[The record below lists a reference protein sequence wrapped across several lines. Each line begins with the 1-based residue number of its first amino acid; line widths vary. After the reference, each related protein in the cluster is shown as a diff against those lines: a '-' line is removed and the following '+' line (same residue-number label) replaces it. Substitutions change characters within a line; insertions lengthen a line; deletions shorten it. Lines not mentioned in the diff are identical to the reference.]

1 MTLVKKVPAMPF
13 CIVSG
18 CSSKSNKTT
27 SCRGI
32 ILHVFPRSIDRI
44 KCWLRQTGQDF
55 GNLNKFA
62 KRVLDGKKTDIFRLC
77 SEHFTPDCYVTNI
90 SKKILRDD
98 ALPTIFPNKG
108 VILTARSKRA
118 RMEFGVNKTNHLNTM
133 LGSNL
138 VASTSMEN
146 VKFGS
151 RNLARGLGYFA
162 SQPSNP
168 QDGFIDVMSTSN
180 LNSPDSEEPNDIPE
194 GASSLGDTL
203 TAEENSWRSNELVP
217 ERRFIV
223 FESCLDKILKQVSCF
238 CGEKICALH
247 KVVQGMYLRVTG
259 MCPCGH
265 KSLTWE
271 NQPMRGR
278 KNHVGNVPFPEA
290 SLCNTDGS
298 NKKNTPERYPS
309 PLSSRDSTQKHQNA
323 TENYESEGLNVIK
336 VENEEELN
344 ESGDD
349 PCKEEEI
356 PPDVSTDPGDTQ
368 REVSDDEEEEEGHVR
383 IKEEEVP
390 PEISTDPGNTRGTQ
404 TEVKSEEE
412 EEEEEDE
419 CVRIKEEEI
428 PIEISTGAL
437 SNRNT
442 PESHSPPN
450 SPNSTEEH
458 HKIPHHH
465 QQDESTIKVEVKE
478 EDLYLRGEEP
488 RKKEKVPPEIGTDG
502 KYRRYDTIISPDC
515 ETDDDIAS
523 KSSEDDD
530 ITSESSEEDSTTQN
544 LNAALPCTNLS
555 SGGGCLPDHTPPATD
570 RTCGVDD
577 ETVSCSKCGKCFTHR
592 AELIEHQ
599 RSHGVVKS
607 FSCPECGK
615 CFTKKRY
622 LIEHQNIHTGENLF
636 SCSECG
642 KCFTR
647 KGKLIVHQR
656 SHTGEKPFS
665 CSECGKCFSQKA
677 TLIKHERVHTGEKPY
692 SCSECGKC
700 FTGKDILITHQR
712 IHRGEKPFSCPECGK
727 GFRQKS
733 DLTRHCRNHTA
744 EKQYSC
750 PTCEKSFPE
759 KSLLVIHE
767 RVHTGEKPFSCSEC
781 GKCFSQRGSLISH
794 ERIHAPEK
802 PFSCSECGKSF
813 TQKQNL
819 IAHQRTH
826 TAEKPFSC
834 SECGKCFTQ
843 RVNLVSHQRLH
854 TGERPFSCS
863 ECGKSY
869 TNRSHLA
876 THQIVHMT
884 DNPYS
889 CPQCG
894 KCFTRRGSLIQHQ
907 RSHTGE
913 KPFSCLECGKM
924 FTRKTSLMSHLG
936 SHRIQEVP
944 M

>member
-1 MTLVKKVPAMPF
+1 MPF

-44 KCWLRQTGQDF
+44 KCWLRQTRQDF

-98 ALPTIFPNKG
+98 ALPTIFPNKE
-108 VILTARSKRA
+108 VILIPRSKKTRV
-118 RMEFGVNKTNHLNTM
+118 EFGINGANNLNTTV
-133 LGSNL
+133 SNTL
-138 VASTSMEN
+138 VDTAFMKN
-146 VKFGS
+146 VKLGTG
-151 RNLARGLGYFA
+151 NLARGDGILA
-162 SQPSNP
+162 SQPSNA
-168 QDGFIDVMSTSN
+168 QDICKEVMST
-180 LNSPDSEEPNDIPE
+180 NSDPEEPNYILE
-194 GASSLGDTL
+194 GPSVCNNFPALEG
-203 TAEENSWRSNELVP
+203 NSQGPDKLVY
-217 ERRFIV
+217 ERKFIV
-223 FESCLDKILKQVSCF
+223 FESCLDKILKQVSCA

-247 KVVQGMYLRVTG
+247 KVVQGTYLRITG

-265 KSLTWE
+265 KSLRWD
-271 NQPMRGR
+271 NQPIKAQ
-278 KNHVGNVPFPEA
+278 KNHVGALPSAGV
-290 SLCNTDGS
+290 SQDGS
-298 NKKNTPERYPS
+298 NKKNTPERCPS
-309 PLSSRDSTQKHQNA
+309 PLCSQDSTQEDQDFTEKYQN
-323 TENYESEGLNVIK
+323 EDLKIIK
-336 VENEEELN
+336 VEDEDEM
-344 ESGDD
+344 SVSDD
-349 PCKEEEI
+349 PSKEEEI
-356 PPDVSTDPGDTQ
+356 PPEISTETRATQTDVKA
-368 REVSDDEEEEEGHVR
+368 EKEKKKKEEEE
-383 IKEEEVP
+383 
-390 PEISTDPGNTRGTQ
+390 
-404 TEVKSEEE
+404 
-412 EEEEEDE
+412 E
-419 CVRIKEEEI
+419 CVRIKEEKI
-428 PIEISTGAL
+428 PIEISTGSL
-437 SNRNT
+437 NNRNT
-442 PESHSPPN
+442 PERYPSPLN
-450 SPNSTEEH
+450 S
-458 HKIPHHH
+458 
-465 QQDESTIKVEVKE
+465 QDAKKDKSRVKVE
-478 EDLYLRGEEP
+478 L
-488 RKKEKVPPEIGTDG
+488 KKEDMYAQGNEQCKKQIPSEIGTDG
-502 KYRRYDTIISPDC
+502 RYTRYDTQQRPMISAGG
-515 ETDDDIAS
+515 EKEQEDITS
-523 KSSEDDD
+523 DSSEDDERMSD
-530 ITSESSEEDSTTQN
+530 SSEGKPTTGN
-544 LNAALPCTNLS
+544 PNPVLYKNFVSDREYLP
-555 SGGGCLPDHTPPATD
+555 GRPKLPTDPTPD
-570 RTCGVDD
+570 GDG
-577 ETVSCSKCGKCFTHR
+577 ETVSCSKCGKCFTQR
-592 AELIEHQ
+592 SDLIEHQ

-607 FSCPECGK
+607 FSCSECGK
-615 CFTKKRY
+615 CFIKERY

-665 CSECGKCFSQKA
+665 CPECAKCFSQKA
-677 TLIKHERVHTGEKPY
+677 TLMKHERVHTGEKPY

-700 FTGKDILITHQR
+700 FTGKAILFTHQR
-712 IHRGEKPFSCPECGK
+712 IHRGEKPFTCPECGK

-750 PTCEKSFPE
+750 STCSKSFPE

-767 RVHTGEKPFSCSEC
+767 RVHTGEKPFACSEC
-781 GKCFSQRGSLISH
+781 GKLFSQRGSLISH

-802 PFSCSECGKSF
+802 PFSCSECGKRF

-843 RVNLVSHQRLH
+843 RVNLISHQRLH

-863 ECGKSY
+863 VCGKSY

-876 THQIVHMT
+876 THQIVHMNE
-884 DNPYS
+884 NPYS

-894 KCFTRRGSLIQHQ
+894 KYFTRRGSLIQHQ

-913 KPFSCLECGKM
+913 KPFSCLECGKT

-936 SHRIQEVP
+936 SHRLQEVP
-944 M
+944 V